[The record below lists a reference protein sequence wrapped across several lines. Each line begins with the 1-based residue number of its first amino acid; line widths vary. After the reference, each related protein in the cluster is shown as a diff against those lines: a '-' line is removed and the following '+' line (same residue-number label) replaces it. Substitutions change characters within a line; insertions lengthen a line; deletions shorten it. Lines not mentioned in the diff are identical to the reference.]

1 MTRLSKTKVSKLVW
15 LKVIIIRPMLE
26 IFILGQTTNESCL
39 KDLTLDSLAVWSW
52 VQTFIE
58 SEEPRDG
65 IKATDSSLDQH
76 SRHIIKILLLIK
88 QWVCQTKDCFV
99 HWSMRPKIN
108 IKPNQRLPNFMCH
121 DSCLIVHALSWEIK
135 EMNIRKRA
143 ILDQQVPLMQV
154 SEMNICLT
162 KRTGLNGFISNAIL
176 ILKIN
181 QRVTDCVEI
190 KLMLR

>member
-1 MTRLSKTKVSKLVW
+1 MDWKVVVEVEALEAHGPAVQNQSKQTGVAKSHHHQA
-15 LKVIIIRPMLE
+15 PMME

-88 QWVCQTKDCFV
+88 QWVCQT
-99 HWSMRPKIN
+99 
-108 IKPNQRLPNFMCH
+108 
-121 DSCLIVHALSWEIK
+121 
-135 EMNIRKRA
+135 
-143 ILDQQVPLMQV
+143 
-154 SEMNICLT
+154 
-162 KRTGLNGFISNAIL
+162 
-176 ILKIN
+176 
-181 QRVTDCVEI
+181 
-190 KLMLR
+190 